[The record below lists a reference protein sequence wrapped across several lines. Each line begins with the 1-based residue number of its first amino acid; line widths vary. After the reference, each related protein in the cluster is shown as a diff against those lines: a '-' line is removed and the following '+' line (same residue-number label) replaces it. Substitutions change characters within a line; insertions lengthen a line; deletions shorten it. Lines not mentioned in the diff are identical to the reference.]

1 MISKKGQDSAA
12 GAAGLVM
19 FMGFLIIV
27 YMLVIPPADR
37 NELLGINDTEDDAN
51 NGNSEGNG
59 QATLLLESPGSLYSA
74 KQKNFEHPLSQVVL
88 SSQSEARVLF
98 EKPSL
103 YLMSS
108 KLDSKTDT
116 IHFSYDSRY
125 EKLGSVLLSFNVEK
139 AYGRLIVELNGEQ
152 IFEGSM
158 PRGSQGPIRMPEAL
172 IKSNNLLRLSVSSVP
187 WWRFWGRHQ
196 YQLND
201 VKLTGTL
208 SRLDTL
214 EATSIIRLSD
224 QEVNEFQSG
233 FIRFMTECTGGDQ
246 GVLKVFINNRL
257 ISSSVPSCPGYER
270 IELGPEHLYSGKN
283 EVAFMLS
290 SGAVYIS
297 SFVLRVDI
305 KEAKWPIYYF
315 DINSTKWDEI
325 QDENPDIF
333 LELEF
338 IDEGYSKLALF
349 TLNGRKL
356 HMDTKDD
363 TWQKRIN
370 GYLRKD
376 SNYIRIEPETDLDVA
391 ALRIYHTKQ

>member
-1 MISKKGQDSAA
+1 
-12 GAAGLVM
+12 
-19 FMGFLIIV
+19 
-27 YMLVIPPADR
+27 
-37 NELLGINDTEDDAN
+37 
-51 NGNSEGNG
+51 
-59 QATLLLESPGSLYSA
+59 
-74 KQKNFEHPLSQVVL
+74 VVL